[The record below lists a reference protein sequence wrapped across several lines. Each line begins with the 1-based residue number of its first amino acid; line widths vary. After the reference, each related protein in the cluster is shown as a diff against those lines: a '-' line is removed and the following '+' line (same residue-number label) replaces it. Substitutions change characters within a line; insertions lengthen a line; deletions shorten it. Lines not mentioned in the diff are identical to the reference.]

1 MGKEIIGRH
10 LGDLRHLKLFPK
22 RYKTPQ
28 GQPLSYWTEIARR
41 YGNAE
46 KTISSSDY
54 HWRVIEYK
62 DGRKELAY
70 LRVLQGGFLT
80 GAYPAIYR
88 GIIFPKMLGYG
99 TFAHIKEIRLAF

>member
-1 MGKEIIGRH
+1 MDKEIIRNY
-10 LGDLRHLKLFPK
+10 LADIRHLKLFPK

-28 GQPLSYWTEIARR
+28 GRPLSYWTDVARR
-41 YGNAE
+41 YGNME
-46 KTISSSDY
+46 KRIASSDY
-54 HWRVIEYK
+54 HWRVIEYT

-88 GIIFPKMLGYG
+88 GIIFPNMLGYG
-99 TFAHIKEIRLAF
+99 TFAHIKDIRLAF